1 MSTTPPTAPLAKPK
15 VRIPFWDNARFATIV
30 LVVVGH
36 ALLPQISE
44 SDPARTIYLTIYA
57 FHMPAFALISGYF
70 SKARPPGTQRMRK
83 VVAELIVPYLVFQL
97 IWSTI
102 QFFVEG
108 PGTFNLTLPHWTLW
122 FLLAL
127 AIFRILLPYLA
138 VLRWPLLWAVL
149 ASVSVGYFENVG
161 STFALSR
168 TIGILPFFILGWQV
182 KQWHLADRWFTLSAR
197 AIWSIRAAAIVVLTG
212 FVVFVALTL
221 EQTREFGLRD
231 WLLYDDSYR
240 DIGELTWWAGFVRLG
255 FIALAIVLSASFFA
269 LIPRRATWFT
279 ALGAGTMYVYLLHS
293 FVLYPLRQSGFL
305 ADRTELPWVIATIAF
320 SVLLAVVLATPVV
333 RRVFRPLVQ
342 PKLDWLFH
350 PAVHRELGPST
361 ATQAISTQPDA
372 KRRPGRPPTP
382 PEGPRNR
389 G

>member
-1 MSTTPPTAPLAKPK
+1 MSSAPATGPVARAK
-15 VRIPFWDNARFATIV
+15 VRIPFWDNARFAVIV

-70 SKARPPGTQRMRK
+70 SKARPPGTHRMRK
-83 VVAELIVPYLVFQL
+83 IVAELIVPYFVFQL
-97 IWSTI
+97 IWSVI
-102 QFFVEG
+102 QYFVEG
-108 PGTFNLTLPHWTLW
+108 PGTFNLTIPHWTLW

-149 ASVSVGYFENVG
+149 ASVFVGYFENVD

-168 TIGILPFFILGWQV
+168 TIGILPFFIFGWQV
-182 KQWHLADRWFTLSAR
+182 KQWRLADRWFSLPARGIWTVR
-197 AIWSIRAAAIVVLTG
+197 AIAIAV
-212 FVVFVALTL
+212 FVVFVTLVATTL
-221 EQTREFGLRD
+221 EWTREWGLRD

-240 DIGELTWWAGFVRLG
+240 DISEPAWWAALVRLG
-255 FIALAIVLSASFFA
+255 FIVVALVLSAAFFS
-269 LIPRRATWFT
+269 LVPRRRTWVT
-279 ALGAGTMYVYLLHS
+279 TLGAGTMYVYLLHS

-305 ADRTELPWVIATIAF
+305 ADHTELPWVIGTILF
-320 SVLLAVVLATPVV
+320 SVALAVVLATAPV

-342 PKLDWLFH
+342 PRMNWLFH
-350 PAVHRELGPST
+350 PVVHADPGAPPS
-361 ATQAISTQPDA
+361 
-372 KRRPGRPPTP
+372 PPTR
-382 PEGPRNR
+382 PRNR
-389 G
+389 D